1 MGMLVAR
8 TMGIVP
14 TVVFFSDALSPP
26 FLPSCC
32 VLAQVHLSGPFGAE
46 RLYATI
52 VTLLTKGHIKKEG
65 GKSFKMNEQKIKQTI
80 RQLKL

>member
-8 TMGIVP
+8 TMGTVP

-26 FLPSCC
+26 FLPSRC

-52 VTLLTKGHIKKEG
+52 VTLSTQDILKKEA
-65 GKSFKMNEQKIKQTI
+65 GKSFKKNGQKK
-80 RQLKL
+80 R